1 MKRSPGLKKT
11 LKMRGLFRH
20 IRDLI
25 LGEKSLRGNSGVPDG
40 EGLIDQNSY
49 AVIEVDSLLEVVD
62 QAKTLIGK
70 DVIHKVFSQQ
80 VLTPKQVD
88 EKQQALR
95 ELAVDDELRAG
106 LESLLT
112 SAAKHE
118 NSFYRLLFSDFVGY
132 LFSPDEDRLEEAG
145 YGYKLF
151 DEGSSFLPAV
161 VDEAKKIKSPKS
173 PYLKGLLDEI
183 ESFASTRPF
192 KLMKGPVYSWLGK
205 FYLKHEKA
213 GKPAVK
219 MRLTLFKPL
228 LLPIIFLVTV
238 FLPYILNVSIAQFT
252 VFSLLPFI
260 LLVFYV
266 PIVGDFD
273 KDNFIIPLRRIF
285 SRSEEVERVV
295 SVIGQL
301 DELMSYHLYAQKS
314 VHSTIL
320 PTMRV
325 SNNQYIDVKAAVNP
339 VLGFSDEHYVAND
352 FDTSQH
358 NLAFFT
364 GPNSGGKT
372 AFCKTLAQ
380 IQLLSQVGCY
390 VPAQSATLT
399 IADKVFYQTPEI
411 NSLDHDVGRFGTE
424 LKRTRDIFKAA
435 TTNSLVILDELA
447 EGTTHKEKLETSLMI
462 LEAFKRLGSL
472 TILVTH
478 NHELAEHYLDGNTA
492 VFRQVEFDGER
503 ATHRFENGIS
513 VISHADLVAR
523 SVGFSK
529 QDIER
534 ILEEKLAAVAH
545 DDDAQ

>member
-1 MKRSPGLKKT
+1 LKKA
-11 LKMRGLFRH
+11 LKMRELFQH
-20 IRDLI
+20 IRQLI

-49 AVIEVDSLLEVVD
+49 GVIEVDSLLDVVD
-62 QAKTLIGK
+62 HAKTLIGK
-70 DVIHKVFSQQ
+70 DVIHKAFSQQ
-80 VLTPKQVD
+80 VLTPKQIE
-88 EKQQALR
+88 EKHQALR
-95 ELAVDDELRAG
+95 ELAEDDELRTG
-106 LESLLT
+106 LKSVLD
-112 SAAKHE
+112 SAAKYE
-118 NSFYRLLFSDFVGY
+118 DSFYRLLFSDFVGY
-132 LFSPDEDRLEEAG
+132 IFSPDEDRLEEAG

-151 DEGSSFLPAV
+151 ASGAKFLPSVA
-161 VDEAKKIKSPKS
+161 EEIEKIKQPKS
-173 PYLKGLLDEI
+173 TYLKGLIEEI
-183 ESFASTRPF
+183 KEFTKTRPF
-192 KLMKGPVYSWLGK
+192 QLMKGPVYSWLGK

-213 GKPAVK
+213 GKPAIK
-219 MRLTLFKPL
+219 MRLSLFKPL
-228 LLPIIFLVTV
+228 LLPIIFMVTV
-238 FLPYILNVSIAQFT
+238 LLPYILNVSIAQFT
-252 VFSLLPFI
+252 VFALLPFI

-273 KDNFIIPLRRIF
+273 KDAFIIPLRRIF
-285 SRSEEVERVV
+285 ARSEEVERAVN
-295 SVIGQL
+295 VIGQL
-301 DELMSYHLYAQKS
+301 DELMSYHLYAEKN
-314 VHSTIL
+314 VHTTIL
-320 PTMRV
+320 PTMVV
-325 SNNQYIDVKAAVNP
+325 SDQQYIDVKAAVNP
-339 VLGFSDEHYVAND
+339 VLGFNDENYVAND

-390 VPAQSATLT
+390 VPSESATLT
-399 IADKVFYQTPEI
+399 VADRVFYQTPEI

-424 LKRTRDIFKAA
+424 LKRTRDIFQAA

-478 NHELAEHYLDGNTA
+478 NHELAEHYLEGGTA
-492 VFRQVEFDGER
+492 IFRQVEFDGER
-503 ATHRFENGIS
+503 ATHQFVDGIS

-534 ILEEKLAAVAH
+534 MLVEKLSVTKTG
-545 DDDAQ
+545 